1 MQDINQA
8 YLILKDFEARNRY
21 DREYLKFKAQLKTE
35 PSKFDEQAY
44 EDVSSSKKES
54 KQEDY
59 AYSNYDF
66 DDKVLEKWMEN
77 AKKQARQMAKDAL
90 DEFKGAPQQAGKSI
104 ASYFLKVMIPM
115 MLGYLILKAC
125 IN

>member
-59 AYSNYDF
+59 AY
-66 DDKVLEKWMEN
+66 
-77 AKKQARQMAKDAL
+77 
-90 DEFKGAPQQAGKSI
+90 
-104 ASYFLKVMIPM
+104 
-115 MLGYLILKAC
+115 
-125 IN
+125 